1 MRCVHDQH
9 PELEKVG
16 LVVVAWVVLA
26 TGGLG
31 TTLADSVG
39 SLGEADRLVVR
50 GMQQIEPDQLRQPL
64 IHDTDLIWLSR
75 PHASRDAYI
84 AAVVQKA
91 TLALERAGF
100 ATATVNAAVESSDG
114 VERLVVEVVEGP
126 RFEAGSIT
134 VTGLPDETTARL
146 VQFLSEWQPSRDAV
160 PRSVNPPDGTTTT
173 TWVTADG
180 LPAPLQPPAW
190 NKAGPA
196 PCDAVTLHQ
205 IRVAVTRFLR
215 EEGYLSIPLPLPDR
229 RPAGRATRAATTTPR
244 STTADGS
251 GSHRPVVDVAIKPGE
266 RAVDLVVAINDLPPK
281 AVLRRIEVP
290 PECRT
295 TERDLIASLGIT
307 IGAAVTDRDRL
318 IWRDSLRRSGR
329 FLKSEIEFRGDP
341 TDPEAAVARFSLEE
355 YAAATPLSQPL
366 SREEATM
373 LRAHDWLMAA
383 IGRGDDLVLDV
394 TRSPAARDDA
404 PPASASARLIVSPA
418 GGFLLT
424 ALPDGDQAC
433 GLAVTGT
440 DMSLLPADGAG
451 RLDIPLPAH
460 HRLTATVGLSL
471 VRDTTTGTKPPKYN
485 RCGSFK
491 CGISAGRNGTPA
503 GVTIAVPVEPVVC
516 LSLVH
521 ENSPQVRFEGDTL
534 VIESAGATSR
544 VDATTGRPLGVSVAG
559 CEVSLDARPG
569 VLDAAVEDLRVA
581 SGPNMLRSDAP
592 VGSAVEFLLSGEV
605 AAACRRIADAA
616 GLHGA
621 ARSLWESR
629 LTWVVEVVRRCRAD
643 GGLERSDRM
652 LASAS
657 VGQNA
662 DGNAIVALE
671 PLVIPRD
678 DEPTTPAAT
687 QKALTR
693 QVAAVVWRLTD
704 EHCGRTSWPAA
715 LVRAGACALVGDPA
729 MLDEMAEFMAAD
741 EHGPLAYVSA
751 SSLFPVP
758 LMAGSL
764 ARRGQERLSTVAFHT
779 DCHPLL
785 AAVAPYGL
793 DDCCV
798 SLLRSADDDAVR
810 EIGRVACGNP
820 DLLLPL
826 VHSLKSHDRHE
837 DAVAGLQD
845 SLDVWWDGSLRS
857 MVAAKLDAIASPR
870 TATAPGPRDEQP
882 LKK

>member
-9 PELEKVG
+9 PELKKVG
-16 LVVVAWVVLA
+16 LVVVAWVVLLTA
-26 TGGLG
+26 GYG
-31 TTLADSVG
+31 TTLANPVG

-50 GMQQIEPDQLRQPL
+50 GMQQIEPEQLRQPL
-64 IHDTDLIWLSR
+64 IHDTDLVWLSR
-75 PHASRDAYI
+75 PHASRDAFI
-84 AAVVQKA
+84 AAVVRKA

-100 ATATVNAAVESSDG
+100 ATAAVNATVESSDG
-114 VERLVVEVVEGP
+114 VERLVVDVVEGP

-146 VQFLSEWQPSRDAV
+146 VRFLSERQPSRDAV
-160 PRSVNPPDGTTTT
+160 PRSVNQPDGTTTT

-190 NKAGPA
+190 NQASPA
-196 PCDAVTLHQ
+196 TCDAVTVHQ

-229 RPAGRATRAATTTPR
+229 RPAGRATRAATSTPR
-244 STTADGS
+244 STPVDGS
-251 GSHRPVVDVAIKPGE
+251 GAHRPFVDVAMKPGE

-295 TERDLIASLGIT
+295 TERDLCTSLGIT

-383 IGRGDDLVLDV
+383 IGRGDDLVLNV
-394 TRSPAARDDA
+394 TRSPAGPDA
-404 PPASASARLIVSPA
+404 APSASARLIVSPA
-418 GGFLLT
+418 CGFLLT

-433 GLAVTGT
+433 GLAVSGT
-440 DMSLLPADGAG
+440 DMSLLPASGAG

-460 HRLTATVGLSL
+460 HRLTATLGLSL
-471 VRDTTTGTKPPKYN
+471 VRDTTTATKPPKYN
-485 RCGSFK
+485 RRVSFS
-491 CGISAGRNGTPA
+491 CGISDGRNGAPA
-503 GVTIAVPVEPVVC
+503 GLTIAVPVEPVVC

-534 VIESAGATSR
+534 VIEAGGATSR
-544 VDATTGRPLGVSVAG
+544 VDTTTGRPLGLSVAG

-569 VLDAAVEDLRVA
+569 VLDVAVEDLRVA
-581 SGPNMLRSDAP
+581 SGPNMVRSDAP
-592 VGSAVEFLLSGEV
+592 VGSAIEFLLSGEV

-616 GLHGA
+616 GLHGD

-629 LTWVVEVVRRCRAD
+629 LTWVVEMVRRCRAD
-643 GGLERSDRM
+643 GGLERCDRM

-657 VGQNA
+657 AGQDA
-662 DGNAIVALE
+662 GGNANVAPQ
-671 PLVIPRD
+671 PLVIPRE
-678 DEPTTPAAT
+678 DEPTTPAAK

-693 QVAAVVWRLTD
+693 QVAAVVWRLMD

-729 MLDEMAEFMAAD
+729 MLDEMAEFMASD
-741 EHGPLAYVSA
+741 DHGPLAYVSA
-751 SSLFPVP
+751 SSLIPVQ
-758 LMAGSL
+758 LMAGTL

-798 SLLRSADDDAVR
+798 SLLRSVDDDAAR
-810 EIGRVACGNP
+810 EIGRAACGNP

-826 VHSLKSHDRHE
+826 VQSLKAHDRHE

-870 TATAPGPRDEQP
+870 TATAPGHRDEQP